1 MNFSSKLVITLV
13 LCTVI
18 YLLYS
23 IVLCREGF
31 YQSYYLAPM
40 EQEKEKVEKVEPF
53 ESFPLI
59 KSNSTV
65 DLPIMEYAVMS
76 SWNSA
81 LEVGGRV
88 SLQAVEHALKRGY
101 RFLDFEMYLVDDQVQ
116 VSYSSE
122 SNSDIMESEPILF
135 FDVCE
140 IIAKNAFYVSNKED
154 PLFIHLRVRTPGE
167 VIYSKIADALVGHF
181 DTHLYKKKITKKTL
195 FSDIQG
201 KIVIV
206 FDVLMSSGIRNFEC
220 KRNCRVNLKDF
231 VSIYSGSADL
241 PSSKQHVKIDEIKK
255 GLEMKDDD
263 SLRTNVTKWQM
274 VTHGLGIDYENKN
287 SSHFIKLL
295 MEHSVQIIPHKLY
308 SMDGE
313 LDKYEDFF
321 QLNGRRAFV
330 PLAIALRTTKG

>member
-18 YLLYS
+18 NLLYS
-23 IVLCREGF
+23 IILCREGF
-31 YQSYYLAPM
+31 YQSYYLAPL

-59 KSNSTV
+59 KSNNTV
-65 DLPIMEYAVMS
+65 DLPIMEYVVMS

-81 LEVGGRV
+81 LDSGNRV
-88 SLQAVEHALKRGY
+88 SLQALEHTLKRGY

-135 FDVCE
+135 FDACE

-154 PLFIHLRVRTPGE
+154 PLFLHLRVRTPGD
-167 VIYSKIADALVGHF
+167 VIYSKIADSLIGHF
-181 DTHLYKKKITKKTL
+181 ETHLYKNKVDKNTL

-201 KIVIV
+201 KIVV
-206 FDVLMSSGIRNFEC
+206 LFDVLMSSGIRNFEC
-220 KRNCRVNLKDF
+220 KRDCRVNLKGL
-231 VSIYSGSADL
+231 VSVYSGSAVL
-241 PSSKQHVKIDEIKK
+241 PSSKQHVKIDEMKK
-255 GLEMKDDD
+255 GLEMKDDNA
-263 SLRTNVTKWQM
+263 LRTNVKKWQM
-274 VTHGLGIDYENKN
+274 VTHGLGVDYEKQN
-287 SSHFIKLL
+287 SDHFMKLL

-308 SMDGE
+308 SMDAN

-321 QLNGRRAFV
+321 IVNGRRAFV
-330 PLAIALRTTKG
+330 PLAVALRTIQG